1 MAVTPT
7 GSHRNLLSPAVSQ
20 HTPSDP
26 ADVSNAPE
34 TKSAPRRSFK
44 PGDVAVYHA
53 GIWARSR
60 SPSRHN
66 EPLFAHR
73 FGPTTQA
80 GRAMDRALKELA
92 PGMFDAVVR
101 MALHEAREKQKQG
114 PSRDRRQGD
123 LAGHALADALFKAL
137 RAEPQLQQFLH
148 KLGGAIGPRQARQS
162 PAYCALAYCGLKPA
176 LEALRA
182 QVGDAAGRGVVDGM
196 LDALPN
202 LRMKADAGHGLSQL
216 LDAVKEK
223 GPAPAVLEAWR
234 HDQLLAHTARAS
246 EAVQKG
252 VKGLAADQPANA
264 GKAVLLSA
272 AWAPARTQ
280 IEAVLKVGAGDVL
293 EDLVGRLALKAQAQR
308 KGGAELAIFF
318 AKQLQA
324 DLPKLLQALRPSM
337 GLLREVQASVNGWA
351 SGKLSLDTRDSV
363 LPNIVM
369 VLGLAQAAKARAA
382 FADGAHRQA
391 LEVLAKVACA
401 VAQGDAASLTR
412 WLWPGQADAVR
423 QAVGETAQALRHGL
437 REVTAPTVPLQTPAF
452 PVDNKHTPQAQQV
465 SGDNVNPAQA
475 ERPSLMGPAVK
486 AREAVQAA
494 VSTLSA
500 VPHPLVDAGKS
511 VLLSPAWTEART
523 EIEAAMEAGAG
534 QFFEQL
540 AKRLAGRARKE
551 RMDRTDMSMFFAKQL
566 RFALPKIKAALG
578 PIRDLMHGVQS
589 DVNQSAL
596 AERFAF
602 TRECVLPNLVMVLGL
617 ARAATAQATR
627 LADGPDKEA
636 LETLAKVARAVA
648 QDDDASLTHGLR
660 PAKALPICW
669 AVHDTAV
676 ALRKA
681 LKAVT
686 SAAPAPVPEPA
697 DGRDHKHGLQV
708 QPTPDRDS
716 RIQAANFQRPPNH
729 VGLAAQRPLD
739 DSSES
744 EVVESEDEE
753 APPQLLEVQDR
764 DPVTVGESPTLVAV
778 ARAQDDNEPPAPV
791 FHLHTSLPEAGGPPE
806 RSTSA
811 PVRFHHLH
819 AQMAQRTGA
828 TGSGNAV
835 L

>member
-53 GIWARSR
+53 GIWSRSR

-101 MALHEAREKQKQG
+101 TALQEARGKQKQG
-114 PSRDRRQGD
+114 PSRDRRQVD
-123 LAGHALADALFKAL
+123 LAGQTLADALSKAL
-137 RAEPQLQQFLH
+137 SAEPQLQLFLH
-148 KLGGAIGPRQARQS
+148 KLGSAIGPQQARHSPS

-182 QVGDAAGRGVVDGM
+182 QVGDAAGRRVVDGM

-202 LRMKADAGHGLSQL
+202 LRMKADAGHRLSQL
-216 LDAVKEK
+216 LDAVKK
-223 GPAPAVLEAWR
+223 NGPAPAVLEAWR

-246 EAVQKG
+246 EAVRKG
-252 VKGLAADQPANA
+252 VQGLAADQPANA

-412 WLWPGQADAVR
+412 WLWPGQAEAVR
-423 QAVGETAQALRHGL
+423 RAVGETAQALRLGL

-551 RMDRTDMSMFFAKQL
+551 RMDRTDMSMFFARQL
-566 RFALPKIKAALG
+566 RFALPKIKEALG

-648 QDDDASLTHGLR
+648 QDDDESLTRGLW
-660 PAKALPICW
+660 PAKALPIHW
-669 AVHDTAV
+669 AVRDTTV

-681 LKAVT
+681 LKELA
-686 SAAPAPVPEPA
+686 SAAPASVPEPA
-697 DGRDHKHGLQV
+697 GALDHKHGREA
-708 QPTPDRDS
+708 QPMHDRDGP
-716 RIQAANFQRPPNH
+716 IQAANFERLRTH
-729 VGLAAQRPLD
+729 VGVSAHRSLD

-764 DPVTVGESPTLVAV
+764 DPVTVGDLPMLAPVAQ
-778 ARAQDDNEPPAPV
+778 AEDDNDPAAPV
-791 FHLHTSLPEAGGPPE
+791 DHMHLPLADSPE
-806 RSTSA
+806 RRSA
-811 PVRFHHLH
+811 PVRLH
-819 AQMAQRTGA
+819 RFRTQTA
-828 TGSGNAV
+828 
-835 L
+835 